1 MDTGKM
7 LFKCDLCPM
16 EFPSSS
22 KLIVYTSEFRAE
34 KDHLNVHFVIKDSLL
49 PVM

>member
-1 MDTGKM
+1 MDTGKI

-22 KLIVYTSEFRAE
+22 KLIVYTSEFGAE

-49 PVM
+49 LVM